1 MKPHTAPRTPRG
13 TGPMRL
19 PVNKVDDISLQIGEL
34 SSRIAQRAYDCFEA
48 RGGQHGNDL
57 GDWLRAEQELVHRVL
72 FHSQE
77 LEDRIEL
84 EVEVPQNDTPN
95 LQVSVD
101 PRRLLVKSV
110 PETADHEPGVPT
122 STPQHCL
129 FHVIDL
135 PFEIDVD
142 KVTATLNEGTLRVI
156 VPKQME
162 WNAPSPSPDLSRDEE
177 PNSAEAAPA

>member
-1 MKPHTAPRTPRG
+1 
-13 TGPMRL
+13 MRL
-19 PVNKVDDISLQIGEL
+19 PVNTVDNISFQIGEL

-57 GDWLRAEQELVHRVL
+57 GDWLRAEQELVHRVP

-77 LEDRIEL
+77 LGDRIEL
-84 EVEVPQNDTPN
+84 ELEVPQNDSQN

-101 PRRLLVKSV
+101 ARRLLVKSV
-110 PETADHEPGVPT
+110 PETADHETGEPG
-122 STPQHCL
+122 STPQHSL

-142 KVTATLNEGTLRVI
+142 KVTATLNEGNLRVS
-156 VPKQME
+156 VAKQMGR
-162 WNAPSPSPDLSRDEE
+162 NSPIPSPDLSRDEE
-177 PNSAEAAPA
+177 PNSAEAALADLESAG